1 MLSRECGVVVDHGVL
16 LISATAANNTRAAA
30 GVAPEKKYKT
40 LSVLSNSQLDGEK

>member
-16 LISATAANNTRAAA
+16 LISATAANNTRAA